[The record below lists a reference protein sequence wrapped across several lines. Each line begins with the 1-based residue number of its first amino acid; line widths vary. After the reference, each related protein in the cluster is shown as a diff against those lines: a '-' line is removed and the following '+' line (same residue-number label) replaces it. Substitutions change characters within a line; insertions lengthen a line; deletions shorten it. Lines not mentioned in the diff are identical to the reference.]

1 MRPGSGATSRPSPW
15 RRRKER
21 YDPKAGDFGLS
32 ISGRSGS
39 EKTASVSLGPS
50 LRVPTGGNFRLS
62 WRKPVAGPGDRSGTT
77 SLTFSQPL
85 LKGFGPEIDTWTLRS
100 ARLAERINVR
110 AFRDRVSGIVGSV
123 IGAYRGVLSA
133 ERRLTIAREALQRAE
148 RQLEINRA
156 LVEAGRMAP
165 RELVQAESS
174 VANRQYSLTD
184 AEVALNNASAGLINT
199 LDLEEGVRVVPSEE
213 PPVEPETPDLGESME
228 TAFARRTDWLSAEIG
243 LEMAR
248 MGLRIAEDN
257 LLPDLSLNITAQRGG
272 DTDPVYRRPAGDGD
286 NGAAVERP
294 APGAGTEAL
303 RSYPACGACRS
314 IALSRSVCSSR
325 WKGSRSSAARRAT
338 NPVRQQRRPKS
349 GGGGLSGGA
358 PAGVP

>member
-1 MRPGSGATSRPSPW
+1 MRAFAAACLLAGLAPCTAAAQGGKALTLTIEEAIFLALKNSRTAIAA
-15 RRRKER
+15 RLGRDEQALALEAAEER

-32 ISGRSGS
+32 ISERSGS
-39 EKTASVSLGPS
+39 EKTGSVSLGPS

-62 WRKPVAGPGDRSGTT
+62 WSKPVAGPGDRSGTT

-85 LKGFGPEIDTWTLRS
+85 LKGFGPDIDTWTLRS

-165 RELVQAESS
+165 RDLVQTEST

-184 AEVALNNASAGLINT
+184 AEVALDNANSGLINT
-199 LDLEEGVRVVPSEE
+199 LDLEEGGARCAVRGAAGRAGDSRPGGEHGDRLRAAHRLAERGNRAQDGPDGPAHRGRQSASE
-213 PPVEPETPDLGESME
+213 PVAGHRGP
-228 TAFARRTDWLSAEIG
+228 
-243 LEMAR
+243 
-248 MGLRIAEDN
+248 
-257 LLPDLSLNITAQRGG
+257 AQR
-272 DTDPVYRRPAGDGD
+272 R
-286 NGAAVERP
+286 ERP
-294 APGAGTEAL
+294 RL
-303 RSYPACGACRS
+303 
-314 IALSRSVCSSR
+314 
-325 WKGSRSSAARRAT
+325 
-338 NPVRQQRRPKS
+338 
-349 GGGGLSGGA
+349 
-358 PAGVP
+358 